1 MENGKILL
9 EKYYK
14 EFIKLLEEED
24 RYNCVKY
31 TQQLLNEKKVNIPD
45 LYEKIIAPSLRNIT
59 CKVKEKNICIWQE
72 HVRSAIVKT
81 VIENCY
87 TYVIEEAKLSLNKNK
102 GKVIVLCP
110 PEEYHDI
117 GARMISDFFTIL
129 GYESTFVGSNTPKSD
144 FLRAIE
150 YIKPNYIV
158 ISITNYYN
166 LVAAKKTIDSIKL
179 KYRDEFKIIVGG
191 VAFKSNKEVY
201 KKIGADK
208 LIDTFKDIQS
218 MGGV

>member
-1 MENGKILL
+1 M

-14 EFIKLLEEED
+14 EFIKLLENED
-24 RYNCVKY
+24 RYGCVKY
-31 TQQLLNEKKVNIPD
+31 TQQLLSEKKVNVPD

-59 CKVKEKNICIWQE
+59 CKVVEKNICIWQE
-72 HVRSAIVKT
+72 HVRSSIVKT

-87 TYVIEEAKLSLNKNK
+87 TYVIEEAKLSLNKNR

-129 GYESTFVGSNTPKSD
+129 GYETIFVGSNTPKSD

-150 YIKPNYIV
+150 YIKPKYIV

-166 LVAAKKTIDSIKL
+166 LVAAKKTIEGIKQ

-191 VAFKSNKEVY
+191 IAFKSNKELY
-201 KKIGADK
+201 KIIGADK